1 MQKLLLVFSIQHP
14 TQVSAEQ
21 KHNKSMKWNLKSNI
35 DEVGYRIVS
44 MEFPRSSTQSV
55 KKIAKPGMQEMQKC
69 HRSAKQTYLC
79 LRISLKKSSKDN
91 VIYPSR
97 SSSYFL
103 KTSVIRF
110 KLMQLCTKR
119 SKLIAPSRL
128 LSKVLNKVSTNG
140 GLSLYPN
147 ATSAFVYSSKL
158 ILPLLSASNRS
169 NKDRQAARKPQRP
182 QNSSKPIVPER
193 SLSNMRIIIFTVCG
207 SKEDQSPFTSAA
219 RSSFSVRWPVPS
231 LSTAL
236 KRGQR
241 AGSAPLGGA
250 GDGGGLETGGGLFW
264 TGAGL

>member
-1 MQKLLLVFSIQHP
+1 M
-14 TQVSAEQ
+14 
-21 KHNKSMKWNLKSNI
+21 
-35 DEVGYRIVS
+35 
-44 MEFPRSSTQSV
+44 
-55 KKIAKPGMQEMQKC
+55 
-69 HRSAKQTYLC
+69 
-79 LRISLKKSSKDN
+79 
-91 VIYPSR
+91 YPSL

-110 KLMQLCTKR
+110 KLMQLWTKR

-128 LSKVLNKVSTNG
+128 LSKVLNRVSTNG

-147 ATSAFVYSSKL
+147 ATSALVYSSKL

-169 NKDRQAARKPQRP
+169 KRDRQAARKPQRP
-182 QNSSKPIVPER
+182 QNSSKPMVPER
-193 SLSNMRIIIFTVCG
+193 SLSNIRIIIFTVCG

-219 RSSFSVRWPVPS
+219 RSSFSVRWPVPGRADVSICIYSVQGRVCIPS

-264 TGAGL
+264 TGAGLWP